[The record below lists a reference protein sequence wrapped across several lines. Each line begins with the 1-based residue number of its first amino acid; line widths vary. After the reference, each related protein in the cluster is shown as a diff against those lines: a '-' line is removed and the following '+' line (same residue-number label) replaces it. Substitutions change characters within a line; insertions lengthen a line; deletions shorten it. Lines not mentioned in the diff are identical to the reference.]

1 MTNYTVLVQGKGTDG
16 FVIAGTADANTP
28 KQAVEQVLGKNSA
41 RFEEGRVGAVP
52 TRSWDPQP
60 FKLVTQPKLELG

>member
-1 MTNYTVLVQGKGTDG
+1 MTNYTVLVHGKGTDG

-28 KQAVEQVLGKNSA
+28 KAAVEQVLGKTSN
-41 RFEEGRVGAVP
+41 FTEGRVGAVP

>member
-1 MTNYTVLVQGKGTDG
+1 MTQYTVLVHEKGKEG
-16 FVIAGTADANTP
+16 FVVAGTAEANTP
-28 KQAVEQVLGKNSA
+28 KQAVEQVLGKSA
-41 RFEEGRVGAVP
+41 NYTEGRVGAVP

>member
-1 MTNYTVLVQGKGTDG
+1 MTNYTVLVQEKGKDG
-16 FVIAGTADANTP
+16 FSIAGTADANTP
-28 KQAVEQVLGKNSA
+28 KQAVEQVLGKSA
-41 RFEEGRVGAVP
+41 NYTEGRVGAVP